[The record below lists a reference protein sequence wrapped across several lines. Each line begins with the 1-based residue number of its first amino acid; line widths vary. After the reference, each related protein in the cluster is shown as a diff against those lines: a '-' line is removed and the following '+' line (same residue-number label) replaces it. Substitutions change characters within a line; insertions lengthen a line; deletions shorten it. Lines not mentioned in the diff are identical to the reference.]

1 MIRKFVFWIV
11 GIPVA
16 GAVIAL
22 SVANRHVVT
31 FSLDPAAKGEP
42 FLAFEVPLYL
52 LMMAC
57 IFVGL
62 FLGWGVT
69 WAGQHKWRAKA
80 AVKGREAKVLKREV
94 DEQKRREDPLSAP
107 ALPRY

>member
-1 MIRKFVFWIV
+1 MIRKFVFWII

-31 FSLDPAAKGEP
+31 FSLDPTTKGTP

-52 LMMAC
+52 LLFAC
-57 IFVGL
+57 VFIGL

-80 AVKGREAKVLKREV
+80 ARKGREASILKQEA
-94 DEQKRREDPLSAP
+94 DEQKRRNDPLSAP